1 MHEMNEAANSVFAS
15 SAEPAVPPALTT
27 PDLPEGPNWTVLV
40 TKIQAGDPAGLEQL
54 YKMFSRGLRYFLG
67 RQFGCQDLDDK
78 LHDVFLAVL
87 KAIQEGSLREPER
100 LPGFIRT
107 IAQRTAARHI
117 EIRVQ
122 KRTRESEMPNTM
134 EFADVK
140 ENPEKQA
147 ISKERAEVAKTA
159 LAQLNAHDREIL
171 LRYYVHEESQEQ
183 ICAEMN
189 LTETQFRLH
198 KSRAKARFGEIGKKR
213 LQKPI
218 CRRAAS
224 A

>member
-1 MHEMNEAANSVFAS
+1 MNEVSVSVSPSSTEPVAATALR
-15 SAEPAVPPALTT
+15 SA
-27 PDLPEGPNWTVLV
+27 DLPQGPDWTALV
-40 TKIQAGDPAGLEQL
+40 TKIQTGDPAGVEQL

-67 RQFGCQDLDDK
+67 RQFGVQDLDDQV
-78 LHDVFLAVL
+78 HDIFLAVL
-87 KAIQEGSLREPER
+87 KAIQEGSLREPDR

-117 EIRVQ
+117 EKRVQ

-134 EFADVK
+134 EFVDVQ

-147 ISKERAEVAKTA
+147 LSKERAAVAKNA
-159 LAQLNAHDREIL
+159 LAQLPAHDREIL
-171 LRYYVHEESQEQ
+171 LRFYVHEQSQEQ
-183 ICAEMN
+183 ICAEMK

-198 KSRAKARFGEIGKKR
+198 KSRAKARFAEIGKKR
-213 LQKPI
+213 MRAPL
-218 CRRAAS
+218 CRRAAT